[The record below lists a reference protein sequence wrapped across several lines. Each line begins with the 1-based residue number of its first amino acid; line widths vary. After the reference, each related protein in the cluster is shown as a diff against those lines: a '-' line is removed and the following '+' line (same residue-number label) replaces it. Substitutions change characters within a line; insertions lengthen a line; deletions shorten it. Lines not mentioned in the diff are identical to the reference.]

1 MSDPA
6 GRLAGKV
13 AFVTGAGSGIGRA
26 TAIRLAAEG
35 ARVACADVVGAD
47 TTAASIAGEGH
58 DADGYVVD
66 VTDYESVAAAVDST
80 IAASDGIDI
89 VCNIAG
95 IGHFAWSHEETPE
108 AFDRVVKV
116 NLNGSFHVCR
126 AALPS
131 LLERKGVIINTASNT
146 GLMGA
151 PWSAAYCASK
161 GGVIQLTKALAREYN
176 SHGLRVNA
184 DRAGRDQHE
193 DHRIVLDLP
202 GRCRRQGA
210 VPDDLAVRLRR
221 AGGHRRRL
229 RLRRQ
234 RRSAVHDRVDHP
246 HRWRAHGMNGNV
258 NDQRQSEK
266 SSDPGHIFG
275 G

>member
-1 MSDPA
+1 VSDPE

-47 TTAASIAGEGH
+47 VTAASIAGEGR

-80 IAASDGIDI
+80 IAAWDGIDI

-176 SHGLRVNA
+176 SRGLRVNA
-184 DRAGRDQHE
+184 IAPGGTNTSIIESFSTFPEGADGKELYRMMSPFGSAEPE
-193 DHRIVLDLP
+193 DIAAAFAFVASDEARFMTGSIIPID
-202 GRCRRQGA
+202 
-210 VPDDLAVRLRR
+210 
-221 AGGHRRRL
+221 GGL
-229 RLRRQ
+229 T
-234 RRSAVHDRVDHP
+234 A
-246 HRWRAHGMNGNV
+246 
-258 NDQRQSEK
+258 
-266 SSDPGHIFG
+266 
-275 G
+275 